1 MNTLTSKHR
10 EDIKIFIKIAKERY
24 QDKEIQDEIINKL
37 PTIFLD
43 YVYDLLSIAET
54 HIEQENTI
62 TTAAGAWNLSF
73 ISEDKAEKEINRF
86 IKKMNLKKDPDMLNA
101 FNVIFR
107 SLIIKKKTEYSF
119 VRRFIDK
126 VIFNNE
132 KDGFSLQLIS
142 SPVP

>member
-1 MNTLTSKHR
+1 
-10 EDIKIFIKIAKERY
+10 
-24 QDKEIQDEIINKL
+24 
-37 PTIFLD
+37 
-43 YVYDLLSIAET
+43 
-54 HIEQENTI
+54 
-62 TTAAGAWNLSF
+62 
-73 ISEDKAEKEINRF
+73 
-86 IKKMNLKKDPDMLNA
+86 MNLKKDPDMLNA